1 VELMLIFLQSFDLGM
16 LHVKNFIEHDGSTSM
31 PDVIVET
38 RDAYHEPTF
47 KNFMSYIPKD
57 ANNIT
62 IPAAAN
68 AKARHFKDMSQI
80 NPRFS
85 IVQSQQTP
93 IMLEMASTFL
103 VFGQATQKAAN
114 RSFFEYFFRK

>member
-1 VELMLIFLQSFDLGM
+1 M

-31 PDVIVET
+31 QDVITEPNAV
-38 RDAYHEPTF
+38 YHEPTF
-47 KNFMSYIPKD
+47 RNFMSYIPKN
-57 ANNIT
+57 ANGIT
-62 IPAAAN
+62 ISAAAN
-68 AKARHFKDMSQI
+68 AKARHFKDMSKL

-103 VFGQATQKAAN
+103 VFGQAAKKVAD